1 MARVVVITGGNQG
14 DVRSLLEQARTLIE
28 ERVGRVV
35 KASAHYESE
44 PWGFEAEASFWN
56 QVLEVETAL
65 EPEELLRATQSVEA
79 DLGRD
84 RIREGEQKALSGQ
97 RYASRTMDV
106 DILFYDDRI
115 LSTEILKIPHPRIA
129 EREFVLRP
137 LCEILPRMCHPISG
151 LRMEELYQKLKEE
164 EKKER

>member
-1 MARVVVITGGNQG
+1 MARAVVITGGNRG
-14 DVRSLLEQARTLIE
+14 DVRSLLEQAKALLE

-35 KASAHYESE
+35 QASAHYESE
-44 PWGFEAEASFWN
+44 PWGFEAEQTFWN
-56 QVLEVETAL
+56 QVLEIETSL

-84 RIREGEQKALSGQ
+84 RLREGELKALSGQ

-115 LSTEILKIPHPRIA
+115 LATEILEIPHPRIA

-137 LCEILPRMCHPISG
+137 LCEILPRKRHPISG
-151 LRMEELYQKLKEE
+151 LRMEELYQKLNHK
-164 EKKER
+164 R